1 MSRYDKGGVSI
12 FIVVFTALMVT
23 IVTASFVQIV
33 LRNQQIAS
41 NNDLSQSAYD
51 SAMAGVEDA
60 KRALVA
66 LRDCENDPADPCENA
81 IRTALNSD
89 SCDTLQQAG
98 VVSFVNDEVM
108 VGAEEQ
114 NQAYTCVKVQLN
126 TEDVSKELQAGVPV
140 VIPLKSSTPF
150 DTVRLS
156 WFNAEDRGVG
166 VSLDEPTTSLPPTLP
181 QQTNWPSNR
190 PPLMRAQLIQFRQ
203 NDLQLSQFEQGNAR
217 TLFLVPSSNGTDSH
231 QFALDGRMNPA
242 SSRNVPLA
250 ARCNNGKLSNDSI
263 GYACQVELTLPNPV
277 GGTANDRE
285 AYLQLLPMYND
296 TTLKVELLNGST
308 EVEFNGIQPE
318 VDSTGRASD
327 LFRRVRAKLTVTNGA
342 RDPFLPNAALSVEGN
357 LCKDFFITDTVDEY
371 DAGSC
376 EPND

>member
-1 MSRYDKGGVSI
+1 MSRYDRGGVSI

-66 LRDCENDPADPCENA
+66 LRDCENDPADTCENP
-81 IRTALNSD
+81 IRTALNSND
-89 SCDTLQQAG
+89 CDTLGQAG
-98 VVSFVNDEVM
+98 VVAFNSDNEVM

-126 TEDVSKELQAGVPV
+126 TEDVSKEIEEGTPV

-156 WFNAEDRGVG
+156 WFSVED
-166 VSLDEPTTSLPPTLP
+166 LDGGTLDIPSTSVPPTLP
-181 QQTNWPSNR
+181 KQANWSPYT

-203 NDLQLSQFEQGNAR
+203 DNLQLSQFADGNAR
-217 TLFLVPSSNGTDSH
+217 TLFLFPSSSGITSHDFGTD
-231 QFALDGRMNPA
+231 LRMDPA
-242 SSRNVPLA
+242 TARNEPRATLCSSTN
-250 ARCNNGKLSNDSI
+250 LSDDTI
-263 GYACQVELTLPNPV
+263 GYACSIELELPNPV
-277 GGTANDRE
+277 GGSANDRE
-285 AYLQLLPMYND
+285 AYLQLLSIYNR

-308 EVEFNGIQPE
+308 EVAFNGVQPE

-357 LCKDFFITDTVDEY
+357 LCKDFFITNTNDEY
-371 DAGSC
+371 DSGSC
-376 EPND
+376 DPNN

>member
-1 MSRYDKGGVSI
+1 MSRYDRGGVSI

-66 LRDCENDPADPCENA
+66 LRDCENDPANDCEND
-81 IRTALNSD
+81 IRTALNSNE
-89 SCDTLQQAG
+89 CDTLGRAG
-98 VVSFVNDEVM
+98 VVSFDDTDEVQ
-108 VGAEEQ
+108 VGAPEQ

-126 TEDVSKELQAGVPV
+126 TEDVSKEVAEGVPV

-150 DTVRLS
+150 TTVRLS
-156 WFNAEDRGVG
+156 WFTAEDLNDA
-166 VSLDEPTTSLPPTLP
+166 SLDVPSASIPPTLP
-181 QQTNWPSNR
+181 KDEEWLDNR

-203 NDLQLSQFEQGNAR
+203 NSLQLSQFQDGNAR
-217 TLFLVPSSNGTDSH
+217 TLFLFPSSTGFSNRDFGID
-231 QFALDGRMNPA
+231 FRMNPV
-242 SSRNVPLA
+242 SSRNIPQA
-250 ARCNNGKLSNDSI
+250 ARCSDTNLADPTI
-263 GYACQVELTLPNPV
+263 GYACVVDIELPNPI
-277 GGTANDRE
+277 GGSANDRE
-285 AYLQLLPMYND
+285 AYLQLLPIYRGA
-296 TTLKVELLNGST
+296 TVKVEL
-308 EVEFNGIQPE
+308 FNGATEIDFSGVQPE

-342 RDPFLPNAALSVEGN
+342 RDPFLPNAALSTDGN
-357 LCKDFFITDTVDEY
+357 LCKEFFVTNRVDDY
-371 DAGSC
+371 STGDC
-376 EPND
+376 TP